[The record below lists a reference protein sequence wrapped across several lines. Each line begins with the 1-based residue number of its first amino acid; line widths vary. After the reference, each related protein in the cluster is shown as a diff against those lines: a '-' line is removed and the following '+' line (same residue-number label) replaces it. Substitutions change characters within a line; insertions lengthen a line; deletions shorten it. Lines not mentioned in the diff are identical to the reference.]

1 MSVTNTRRSDPLP
14 VSGPQ
19 ILAYAVMGVGSAVF
33 VLMHLFLPPP
43 LVLPALSVV
52 LIALAGGLSLI
63 AWRMPRPHQSL
74 LGYWDLAGA
83 ATFIGIAAA
92 LMSDPEQALPL
103 IESARAPQ
111 PE

>member
-1 MSVTNTRRSDPLP
+1 VPVTHTRRSAPLP
-14 VSGPQ
+14 VNGPQ
-19 ILAYAVMGVGSAVF
+19 ILAYAAMGVGSAVF

-43 LVLPALSVV
+43 LVLPALSIA
-52 LIALAGGLSLI
+52 LSALAGGLSLI

-83 ATFIGIAAA
+83 AAFIGIAAA

-103 IESARAPQ
+103 MQSARAPN
-111 PE
+111 PA